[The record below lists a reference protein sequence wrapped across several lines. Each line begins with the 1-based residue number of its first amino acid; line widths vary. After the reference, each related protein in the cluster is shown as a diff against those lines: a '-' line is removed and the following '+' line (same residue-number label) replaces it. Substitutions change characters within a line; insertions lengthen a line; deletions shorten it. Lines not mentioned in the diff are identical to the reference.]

1 MLILKGISFI
11 DLLMGDSLGV
21 VQRISFMIL
30 MATLLGGFLLLSLIF
45 LLKEILVTVSIR
57 MRTARAMI

>member
-30 MATLLGGFLLLSLIF
+30 MAILLVGFLLPSLIF